1 MDILETSNGQRL
13 ELTKSDYPITIV
25 AETDSGQKVYTTE
38 KYKSGKI
45 CTSLHKGVNVILNK
59 LEYGINF

>member
-1 MDILETSNGQRL
+1 LDYLETNSGKRI
-13 ELTKSDYPITIV
+13 ELNKSDYPITIV

-59 LEYGINF
+59 LEYGINY